1 VNYAPQRGLWHMGVA
16 QKGLLNT
23 KGELC
28 SAKGFV
34 THGSSAKGI
43 VDHEGWIMCHK
54 GICDTWE

>member
-43 VDHEGWIMCHK
+43 VDHEG
-54 GICDTWE
+54 